1 MKTVAMFSLCG
12 TFLLPYTLA
21 ADLPHNLKCD
31 ILEEGSKIIRC
42 TYSSVRLE
50 KTRTIQFVWRSE
62 TTPHDDRERT
72 LSLPALHGSV
82 YDYRYYYGR
91 APGKW
96 EVAATDLE
104 GHTLATT
111 TFTLP

>member
-1 MKTVAMFSLCG
+1 MKTVALFALCG
-12 TFLLPYTLA
+12 TFVLPYTLA
-21 ADLPHNLKCD
+21 ADLRHDLKCNV
-31 ILEEGSKIIRC
+31 LEEGDKIIRC
-42 TYSSVRLE
+42 TYSSARVE
-50 KTRTIQFVWRSE
+50 TSRTIQFIWRSE

-72 LSLPALHGSV
+72 LFLPALHGSV

-96 EVAATDLE
+96 EVAATDPE

-111 TFTLP
+111 SFILP